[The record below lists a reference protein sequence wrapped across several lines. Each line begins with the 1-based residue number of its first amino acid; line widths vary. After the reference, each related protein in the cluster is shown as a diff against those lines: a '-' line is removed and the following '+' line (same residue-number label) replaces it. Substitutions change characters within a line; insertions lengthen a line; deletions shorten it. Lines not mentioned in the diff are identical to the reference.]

1 MAFDV
6 RRINREVK
14 RIDDA
19 IHRRG
24 MERGGRMG
32 EAALGGAAIEGIL
45 GSMSMDRPELALQT
59 AGSLTAAGAE
69 AANQALLQ
77 NAART
82 QEEQQSWDRLGP
94 MKKAEARQRKK
105 IRSEERKY
113 RERAEGALLGHNIAR
128 TIGKLAFLAVP
139 GGAAIGEGVS
149 ALHGLAASGAI
160 DKKLASQLKRTESRS
175 ERLADQVADYEL
187 PGLGQY
193 QAAFQRA
200 IGTGFEGR
208 VAPTYGAQQ
217 TRRPRRRSTGE
228 EEQSVFDMFSGE
240 FGEASV

>member
-19 IHRRG
+19 IHQRG

-94 MKKAEARQRKK
+94 MRKEQAKEQRRIRRDARAA
-105 IRSEERKY
+105 
-113 RERAEGALLGHNIAR
+113 RERAAGFRTGHDVVR
-128 TIGKLAFLAVP
+128 TGGKLALLAVP
-139 GGAAIGEGVS
+139 GGAALGEIAS
-149 ALHGLAASGAI
+149 QLHGLIAGAAI
-160 DKKLASQLKRTESRS
+160 DKKLASQLKRTEGRS
-175 ERLADQVADYEL
+175 ERLSDQVADYKL

-193 QAAFQRA
+193 QSAFQRA

-217 TRRPRRRSTGE
+217 ARRPRKLSTGE